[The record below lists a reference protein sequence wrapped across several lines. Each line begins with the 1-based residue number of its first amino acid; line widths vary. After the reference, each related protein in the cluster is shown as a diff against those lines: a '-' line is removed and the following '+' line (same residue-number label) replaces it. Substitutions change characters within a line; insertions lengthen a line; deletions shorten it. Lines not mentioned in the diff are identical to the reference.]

1 MSKAQIS
8 LISTILLTVI
18 VLTLPLFLT
27 TQKNTR
33 NYQKEFL
40 EKSFNELMQTS
51 YENITLNQAII
62 LNNCEKTQ
70 FDYTKIFTQ
79 YFNQKK
85 YLIKIN
91 EETFTNDEKLITK
104 NIIYKDNLLNKKIK
118 LQNYCNQDLTIS
130 LTLL

>member
-1 MSKAQIS
+1 LSKAQIS

-85 YLIKIN
+85 Y
-91 EETFTNDEKLITK
+91 
-104 NIIYKDNLLNKKIK
+104 
-118 LQNYCNQDLTIS
+118 
-130 LTLL
+130 